1 MRSTVGN
8 VGSNSARPQSGFR
21 RRIGIGAFVSAAII
35 AASAQTALAGA
46 EFKLSDDATLNL
58 GLRAENPHS

>member
-1 MRSTVGN
+1 
-8 VGSNSARPQSGFR
+8 
-21 RRIGIGAFVSAAII
+21 
-35 AASAQTALAGA
+35 LAGA